1 MLNALFALFIVGSVL
16 AGAYAGKMLEVTD
29 AGIKA
34 AKSSVELAIGLVGQ
48 MALWLG
54 FMRIVRDA
62 GLMAA
67 TARGL
72 GRVLGPLFRDIP
84 KGHPAM
90 GAVVMN
96 VAANM
101 LGLANAATP
110 FGLKAMRE
118 LDKLNPRPGVTT
130 NSMSMFLAINTS
142 GVAVLPLGVI
152 GVRATMGSTNAAG
165 IVLPSILATACSTLT
180 AIIVAKSLENRTRFA
195 PERFEAGER
204 RVDDGEIKGMSEA
217 QEVANLSV
225 VSSRPGLVA
234 LLVFLAALVALS
246 GRTYVALP
254 AEQQGFAFIR
264 DVLSSWLLPVLMGFI
279 VMLGLWRSVK
289 VYESFIKGAKEGF
302 DIAVMIIPYL
312 VAILVGIGMFRASG
326 LMDGFVSLVAPLTAL
341 IGMPAELVPMA
352 IIRPL
357 SGSGAMGVM
366 TETMKTHGP
375 DSFLGF
381 AVSVMNGSTETTFY
395 VLAVYF
401 GSVGVRATRH
411 TLYPCIAADF
421 VGLLSAVY
429 WSRVFFSP

>member
-1 MLNALFALFIVGSVL
+1 MPQ
-16 AGAYAGKMLEVTD
+16 VTE
-29 AGIKA
+29 AGINA
-34 AKSSVELAIGLVGQ
+34 AKTSVELAIGLVGQ

-72 GRVLGPLFRDIP
+72 GRILRPLFKDIP
-84 KGHPAM
+84 DGHPAM

-96 VAANM
+96 LAANM

-152 GVRATMGSTNAAG
+152 GIRATLGSTNAAG
-165 IVLPSILATACSTLT
+165 IVIPSILATACSTIT
-180 AIIVAKSLENRTRFA
+180 AVIVAKLLEDRRRFA
-195 PERFEAGER
+195 PERFEATLR
-204 RVDDGEIKGMSEA
+204 KTDSGEIEGMDEA
-217 QEVANLSV
+217 QKVAELAAPTNRL
-225 VSSRPGLVA
+225 GLFA
-234 LLVFLAALVALS
+234 LLVFAIVLFGLMVRS
-246 GRTYVALP
+246 CVGLP
-254 AEQQGFAFIR
+254 AEQQGFTFVK
-264 DVLSSWLLPVLMGFI
+264 DVLSSWLLPVLMAMI
-279 VMLGLWRSVK
+279 VAVGLSRTVR
-289 VYESFIKGAKEGF
+289 VYESFVQGAKEGF

-326 LMDGFVSLVAPLTAL
+326 LMELFIGTVEPITSLVGLP
-341 IGMPAELVPMA
+341 PELLPMA
-352 IIRPL
+352 MIRPL

-366 TETMKTHGP
+366 TDTMKTYGP
-375 DSFLGF
+375 DSLLGF
-381 AVSVMNGSTETTFY
+381 TSSVMNGSTETTFY

-411 TLYPCIAADF
+411 TLYPCIAADL

-429 WSRVFFSP
+429 WSGVFFSPTT